1 MKKEI
6 LERAEEV
13 IKFNESKKAHQ
24 EKMVDQKKR
33 IVERMQEKY
42 SNGEISYEKL
52 FNAQKDLAV
61 YEDFLN
67 HTNLVL
73 SEINYIING
82 E

>member
-13 IKFNESKKAHQ
+13 IKFNESKKTHQ

-61 YEDFLN
+61 YEDFLRQ
-67 HTNLVL
+67 TNLVL